1 MGLGRKGQLGQTIRI
16 DNDIYQVIGILNPQ
30 KSTTKKTKTLN
41 SRDLNKS
48 IILPLYYKQGIVS
61 QSLNEDESL
70 SEVIIQLSTSDYM
83 NTYALAIKRILKW
96 RHHGMED
103 FQIIIPQE
111 LLNQAHQAQNIFNLV
126 LGSIAAISMLVG
138 GIGIMNIMLASISER
153 TREIGIRRA
162 LGASKFHIA
171 KHFLI
176 ETLIL
181 TTTGAILGV
190 LGGIAFSFT
199 IAKIAD
205 WDIIITGWSICLS
218 ITLAVVVGIASGL
231 YPALR
236 AASMD
241 PIKALRQL

>member
-1 MGLGRKGQLGQTIRI
+1 
-16 DNDIYQVIGILNPQ
+16 
-30 KSTTKKTKTLN
+30 
-41 SRDLNKS
+41 
-48 IILPLYYKQGIVS
+48 
-61 QSLNEDESL
+61 
-70 SEVIIQLSTSDYM
+70 M

-171 KHFLI
+171 KQFLI